1 MIKGQGRAGYWL
13 YLVPGAI
20 LLTVIIIVPLGW
32 NVYLSFTKYR
42 GIKPPEWNGLENWK
56 ELFHDA
62 EFWASFQHSIVMVV
76 AMVVLPTVFGLILA
90 SLLFDLVGRRFDG
103 KIAGLLRAVYYLPQI
118 LPIAIAAIVV
128 GWILRPED
136 GALNDLLDAVGLGG
150 LQHNW
155 LGSPDTALLSIGAV
169 MVWIQIG
176 YPVVVFMSA
185 LQRIDPQLYEAAELD
200 GANWFQRF
208 RAITLAGI
216 RPEIFVVVLTC
227 TVAALKVFGPVY
239 ALTRGGPGT
248 STTVPSYYSYTEFFT
263 AQRVGYGATIATALT
278 VVVLAVAIFFVRAQF
293 RLVDEEAR

>member
-1 MIKGQGRAGYWL
+1 MIRGRSRVGYWL
-13 YLVPGAI
+13 YLVPGAC
-20 LLTVIIIVPLGW
+20 LLTFVIIVPLIW
-32 NVYLSFTKYR
+32 NVYLSFTRYR
-42 GIKPPEWNGLENWK
+42 GIRPPIWTGLDNWQ
-56 ELFHDA
+56 ELLQDSD
-62 EFWASFQHSIVMVV
+62 FWASFEHSIAMVV
-76 AMVVLPTVFGLILA
+76 AMVVLPTAIGLFLA
-90 SLLFDLVGRRFDG
+90 SLLFDLVGRRFGG
-103 KIAGLLRAVYYLPQI
+103 KVAGLLRAVYYLPQI

-136 GALNDLLDAVGLGG
+136 GALNDLLSAVGLGS

-169 MVWIQIG
+169 LVWIQIG

-185 LQRIDPQLYEAAELD
+185 LQRIDPVLYEAAELD

-278 VVVLAVAIFFVRAQF
+278 LVVLAVAVFFVRAQF
-293 RLVDEEAR
+293 RLADEEER

>member
-1 MIKGQGRAGYWL
+1 M
-13 YLVPGAI
+13 
-20 LLTVIIIVPLGW
+20 VI
-32 NVYLSFTKYR
+32 
-42 GIKPPEWNGLENWK
+42 
-56 ELFHDA
+56 
-62 EFWASFQHSIVMVV
+62 
-76 AMVVLPTVFGLILA
+76 LPTGIGLILA
-90 SLLFDLVGRRFDG
+90 SLLFDLVGRRFNG
-103 KIAGLLRAVYYLPQI
+103 KVAGLLRAVYYLPQI

-136 GALNDLLDAVGLGG
+136 GALNDLLSAVGLES

-169 MVWIQIG
+169 LVWIQIG

-208 RAITLAGI
+208 RAITLSGI

-239 ALTRGGPGT
+239 TLTRGGPGD
-248 STTVPSYYSYTEFFT
+248 STVVPSYYTYTEFFT

-278 VVVLAVAIFFVRAQF
+278 VVVLLIAVFFVRAQF
-293 RLVDEEAR
+293 RLAEQEEA